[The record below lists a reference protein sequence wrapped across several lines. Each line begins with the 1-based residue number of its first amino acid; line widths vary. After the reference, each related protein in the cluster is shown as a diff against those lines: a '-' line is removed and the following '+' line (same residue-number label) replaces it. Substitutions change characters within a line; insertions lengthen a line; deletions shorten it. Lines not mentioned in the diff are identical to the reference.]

1 MTHVLFVYGTLKKGF
16 QRSKYLN
23 DQKYLGTARTKP
35 IYGLYYVSG
44 YPCMV
49 NDSKDDNITLADSI
63 YGELY
68 EVSDDCVVFID
79 KVESVDTNLFQ
90 RKIMELDSVTLVN
103 LPTDPNVFDLV
114 TNNKAMGYFY
124 QKSIKGAKHCG
135 SFWPHKDKA

>member
-1 MTHVLFVYGTLKKGF
+1 
-16 QRSKYLN
+16 
-23 DQKYLGTARTKP
+23 
-35 IYGLYYVSG
+35 
-44 YPCMV
+44 MV
-49 NDSKDDNITLADSI
+49 NNSKDDNGTLADSI

-90 RKIMELDSVTLVN
+90 RQIMELDSVTLVN

-135 SFWPHKDKA
+135 NFWPHKDKA